1 MTARLMALP
10 MAIAGTGDLCRSLT
24 RANRGGNALTR
35 PMANAVR
42 LATFTPALELATV
55 ELMIAKKTST
65 QNRPYNVLATPSQDA
80 LPVPAVNVTNRP
92 GPNPTS
98 IAYVVNT

>member
-10 MAIAGTGDLCRSLT
+10 MAIAGTGDLCRMLT

-65 QNRPYNVLATPSQDA
+65 QNRPYSDRATPSQDA
-80 LPVPAVNVTNRP
+80 LPVPVVNFEKP
-92 GPNPTS
+92 AGPNPTS
-98 IAYVVNT
+98 DRKSVV